1 MIDVR
6 WIVFKFVSLITVL
19 TVCFIQPQAVFA
31 QTSEKRN
38 QLEELFIWKMS
49 DELKLSPVEEKKF
62 TEIVK
67 GLNKRKADLNHSL
80 LESVEK
86 MSKAANTKKR
96 EEELTHYRKTLQSY
110 NHVSEEEFDKLKP
123 LLGADRFVQYVQIKQ
138 DLTNRIKSMLAN
150 PEASSTKSEKKPLPA
165 PKVIEE
171 K

>member
-1 MIDVR
+1 MR
-6 WIVFKFVSLITVL
+6 WIVLKIVLLTTVL
-19 TVCFIQPQAVFA
+19 TVGILPQTVFA

-150 PEASSTKSEKKPLPA
+150 PDAPPVKSDKKTLPT

>member
-1 MIDVR
+1 MCGTFFR
-6 WIVFKFVSLITVL
+6 LILIFTVL
-19 TVCFIQPQAVFA
+19 TVCFFQPCAVFA

-67 GLNKRKADLNHSL
+67 DLNKRKADLNHSL

-86 MSKAANTKKR
+86 MTKAANTKKR
-96 EEELTHYRKTLQSY
+96 EEELTRYRKTLQSY

-150 PEASSTKSEKKPLPA
+150 PDSSPAKAEKKPLPA
-165 PKVIEE
+165 PKLIEE